1 MTETG
6 QEKEMHTREKKA
18 RAIGE
23 ITAGLAKLLIKETE
37 AIFLKGPVRA
47 FAALKGRGAGN
58 ARTEKKKERKG
69 IMELSGNT
77 ILITGGTS
85 GIGLELA
92 TQLSKRKNTI
102 LVTGRDPHKLREL
115 QQALPNVHTYQ
126 SDVSDPAAIVS
137 LYQRVTNDFPDLNVL
152 INNAGVMRMLSLNG
166 QHGFQ
171 DIGREIEI
179 NLLGP
184 VRMVEQFL
192 PFLKT
197 KRHAAIINTSS
208 GLAFV
213 PLPSAPIYCATK
225 AALHSYT
232 QSLRVQLH
240 NTHVKVF
247 ELAPPPTSTPLMKNF
262 GSDSF
267 NSQSPGVMNVDKMV
281 RAALKGLGR
290 DTDEIRPGTSNVLKF
305 MSRLAPTLMLRQL
318 SRPVA
323 KELAK
328 AQLTGVQQEA
338 AR

>member
-1 MTETG
+1 
-6 QEKEMHTREKKA
+6 
-18 RAIGE
+18 
-23 ITAGLAKLLIKETE
+23 
-37 AIFLKGPVRA
+37 
-47 FAALKGRGAGN
+47 
-58 ARTEKKKERKG
+58 
-69 IMELSGNT
+69 MELSGNT

-92 TQLSKRKNTI
+92 TQLSRRQNTV
-102 LVTGRDPHKLREL
+102 LVTGRDPHKLREI
-115 QQALPNVHTYQ
+115 QQTLPGVHTYQ

-137 LYQRVTNDFPDLNVL
+137 LYERVTNDFPDLNVL
-152 INNAGVMRMLSLNG
+152 FNNAGEMRMLSLTG
-166 QHGFQ
+166 GHGLQ

-192 PFLKT
+192 PFLTT
-197 KRHAAIINTSS
+197 KPHAAIINTSS

-240 NTHVKVF
+240 DTHVKVF
-247 ELAPPPTSTPLMKNF
+247 EVAPPPTSTPLMDNF

-267 NSQSPGVMNVDKMV
+267 NSQSSGVMNVDKMV
-281 RAALKGLGR
+281 RAALRGLEK
-290 DTDEIRPGTSNVLKF
+290 DTEEIRPGVSNVLKV

-318 SRPVA
+318 SRPVDR
-323 KELAK
+323 EIAK
-328 AQLTGVQQEA
+328 AQLMGVQPEA
-338 AR
+338 TR

>member
-1 MTETG
+1 
-6 QEKEMHTREKKA
+6 
-18 RAIGE
+18 
-23 ITAGLAKLLIKETE
+23 
-37 AIFLKGPVRA
+37 
-47 FAALKGRGAGN
+47 
-58 ARTEKKKERKG
+58 
-69 IMELSGNT
+69 MELSGNT

-92 TQLSKRKNTI
+92 TQLSKRKNTVI
-102 LVTGRDPHKLREL
+102 VTGRDPNKLHEL
-115 QQALPNVHTYQ
+115 QQKLPGVYTYQ

-152 INNAGVMRMLSLNG
+152 INNAGVMRMLSLKG
-166 QHGFQ
+166 QHGIQ
-171 DIGREIEI
+171 DIGREIDI

-192 PFLKT
+192 PFLT
-197 KRHAAIINTSS
+197 MKRQAAIINVSS

-225 AALHSYT
+225 AAIHSYS
-232 QSLRVQLH
+232 QSLRVQLR
-240 NTHVKVF
+240 NTSVKVF
-247 ELAPPPTSTPLMKNF
+247 EVAPPPTNTPLMDNF

-267 NSQSPGVMNVDKMV
+267 NSQSPGVMNVEKMV

-290 DTDEIRPGTSNVLKF
+290 DTYEIRPGTSNVLKV

-323 KELAK
+323 TELAK
-328 AQLTGVQQEA
+328 AQFTEVQPEA
-338 AR
+338 SR

>member
-1 MTETG
+1 M
-6 QEKEMHTREKKA
+6 K
-18 RAIGE
+18 
-23 ITAGLAKLLIKETE
+23 
-37 AIFLKGPVRA
+37 
-47 FAALKGRGAGN
+47 
-58 ARTEKKKERKG
+58 
-69 IMELSGNT
+69 LSGNT

-92 TQLSKRKNTI
+92 TQLSKRKNKI
-102 LVTGRDPHKLREL
+102 LVTGRDPHKLQEI
-115 QQALPNVHTYQ
+115 QKTLPGVHIYQ

-225 AALHSYT
+225 AGIHSYT
-232 QSLRVQLH
+232 QSLRVQLQ
-240 NTHVKVF
+240 NTNVKVF
-247 ELAPPPTSTPLMKNF
+247 ELAPPPTSTPLMENF
-262 GSDSF
+262 GSDAF
-267 NSQSPGVMNVDKMV
+267 NGNSPGVMKVDKMV
-281 RAALKGLGR
+281 RVAMKGLGK
-290 DTDEIRPGTSNVLKF
+290 DTNEIRPGTSNVLKV
-305 MSRLAPTLMLRQL
+305 MSRLTPTLMLWQL

-328 AQLTGVQQEA
+328 AQQQEYS
-338 AR
+338 RKQRDE